1 MVFAG
6 RFRRTLAV
14 AAVAVTAAGAGAY
27 ALSAGATQPSKT
39 RLVVVY
45 KPHGAYPKEGQSTR
59 SYRWTLACDPPRGS
73 HPRPTTA
80 CRELA
85 AHRADLLH
93 PGVQCMVIV
102 RGAPSATV
110 SGTLE
115 GHKLSFGSSTC
126 SRAWTTL
133 HVLLT
138 GSR

>member
-6 RFRRTLAV
+6 RFKQALAI
-14 AAVAVTAAGAGAY
+14 AAVAVAAGGAGAY
-27 ALSAGATQPSKT
+27 ALSAGAAQPSKT

-45 KPHGAYPKEGQSTR
+45 KPHGAYPKPGQSTR
-59 SYRWTLACDPPRGS
+59 SHRWTLSCDPARGS
-73 HPRPTTA
+73 HPLPATA

-85 AHRADLLH
+85 AHRSDLLH
-93 PGVQCMVIV
+93 PGAQCMVIV

-110 SGTLE
+110 SGTVE
-115 GHKLSFGSSTC
+115 GHKVTFSSSTC

-133 HVLLT
+133 HALLT